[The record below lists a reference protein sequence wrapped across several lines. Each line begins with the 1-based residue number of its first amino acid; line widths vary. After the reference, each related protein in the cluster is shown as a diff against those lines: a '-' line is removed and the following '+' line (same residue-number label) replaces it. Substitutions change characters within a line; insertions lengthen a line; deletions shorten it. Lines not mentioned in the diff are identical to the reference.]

1 MLTVFYRLF
10 DKIVDVIYQAW
21 DVVFHHEMNHR
32 EKSWKDA
39 QQSVFNELQGVK
51 SLCRML
57 DRVLILPLKRKWF

>member
-10 DKIVDVIYQAW
+10 DKIVDVIYHQ
-21 DVVFHHEMNHR
+21 MNHR

-39 QQSVFNELQGVK
+39 QQSVFDELQGVK
-51 SLCRML
+51 LLCRML